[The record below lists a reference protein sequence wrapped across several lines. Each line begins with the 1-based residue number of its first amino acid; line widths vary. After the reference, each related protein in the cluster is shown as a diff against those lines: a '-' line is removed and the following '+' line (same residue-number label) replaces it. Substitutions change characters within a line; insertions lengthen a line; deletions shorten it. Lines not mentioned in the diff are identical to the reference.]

1 MRRFSILCFVST
13 ILFGILQSSAY
24 GLTPDPCNQ
33 ECRSKK
39 DKSFVKARIISIPA
53 SSFVYPKQLIAV
65 GAEGNTVLLL
75 TVSKTGNLEKV
86 ELSESSGF
94 EALDSAA
101 IKGVKLCKFSPSTK
115 NGEKVESKIIWKY
128 IWRVPVGQ

>member
-1 MRRFSILCFVST
+1 
-13 ILFGILQSSAY
+13 
-24 GLTPDPCNQ
+24 
-33 ECRSKK
+33 
-39 DKSFVKARIISIPA
+39 VKARIISIPA